1 MFTSTDNIKYKA
13 ALIIPDLKYPWRN
26 NGKWLKVLLTN
37 TNMTL
42 QFTYLGGY
50 ILHLLRWW
58 KTKTN
63 VRQRLPSF
71 ISKTYHHTKAHVFDL
86 LKIHRFSRIFNTD
99 RYLSS
104 LHCPPPMKMAFY
116 LFFLMEITG
125 MTLDNKIIKVSGIQF
140 Y

>member
-1 MFTSTDNIKYKA
+1 MFTSIDNIKYKA

-37 TNMTL
+37 INMTL
-42 QFTYLGGY
+42 QLTYLDGY

-71 ISKTYHHTKAHVFDL
+71 ISKTYHHTKAQVLDL
-86 LKIHRFSRIFNTD
+86 LKIHRFSKIFKHGQVFVLPALPSPRKD
-99 RYLSS
+99 GILFI
-104 LHCPPPMKMAFY
+104 LFY
-116 LFFLMEITG
+116 GNYWGDTG
-125 MTLDNKIIKVSGIQF
+125 
-140 Y
+140 